1 MRKNTPAGFWRV
13 ISPATGVSPLSER
26 TPARSPL
33 AGLFTVAT
41 ACADWENAGTR
52 DEDAEKEIEIERDRE
67 TVDDAYALG
76 FLNTNTGSYFSNAPL
91 TVTVWGCFFAFRND
105 GCRLIASL

>member
-1 MRKNTPAGFWRV
+1 MRKNTPAGFWRA

-41 ACADWENAGTR
+41 ACADWENTGTK
-52 DEDAEKEIEIERDRE
+52 DEDAEKETEIEIEIEIDR
-67 TVDDAYALG
+67 
-76 FLNTNTGSYFSNAPL
+76 
-91 TVTVWGCFFAFRND
+91 
-105 GCRLIASL
+105 